1 MKKRT
6 LIVFAAVLAMVLL
19 MTGCGGSGSSESG
32 SAATAAGPEEIN
44 FVLDWTPNTNH
55 TGVYV
60 ADALGYYEEA
70 GIKVNILQPPDDG
83 AEALVGSG
91 NAQFGVSFQDYLE
104 PLFEGDSKMMPVTA
118 VAAILQ
124 HNESGIMSAKE
135 TGIKSPKDMEG
146 HTYATW
152 QLPIEQAMIKKV
164 MEDDGGDYSKLTLI
178 PQSVDDEVAALKAG
192 EIQSIWVYYGWAGV
206 AAEVKDYPINYF
218 AFRDITPEFDYY
230 SPVII
235 ANDAYLEQYPDQAK
249 AFIAATAKGYEY
261 AVEHPDEA
269 ADILCKAV
277 PELDSELA
285 HASAKYLADKYIA
298 GASQWGKFSAD
309 RWNAF
314 FTWINDNKL
323 YSEAPAALGV
333 GFTNDYLPE
342 AVEEDSSSE
351 SEDGSES

>member
-1 MKKRT
+1 
-6 LIVFAAVLAMVLL
+6 MVAFMASLC
-19 MTGCGGSGSSESG
+19 MTGCGSSGSGEES
-32 SAATAAGPEEIN
+32 AGGDLTKIT

-60 ADALGYYEEA
+60 AQELGYFEEE
-70 GIKVNILQPPDDG
+70 GLEVEVVQPPDDG
-83 AEALVGSG
+83 AETMVGSG
-91 NAQFGVSFQDYLE
+91 QAQFGVSFQDYMVPALAGGE
-104 PLFEGDSKMMPVTA
+104 KTIPITA

-124 HNESGIMSAKE
+124 HNLSGIMSAKGG
-135 TGIKSPKDMEG
+135 GITSPKGLEG
-146 HTYATW
+146 KSYATW
-152 QLPIEQAMIKKV
+152 ELPIEQAMIKKV

-249 AFIAATAKGYEY
+249 AFIEATARGYEY
-261 AVEHPDEA
+261 AAENPDEA

-277 PELDSELA
+277 PELDSDLA